1 MAPRFRRISPM
12 IVANVRHRLTRDDAQ
27 LALRLVGR
35 HGAEAREAAEVGL
48 RDEGID
54 ALLDDARLLEGL
66 VRTPAGAH
74 ASLPLFCYVV
84 VRHALIAQGERDRVV
99 SDYVAA
105 LLLEFGF
112 RQRAWRVSEGDDEVY
127 DTLAALLADAEHGD
141 PRRTFLVR
149 AHLGNFAL
157 WLAGCFPDR
166 IEHRHWRR
174 GGPDLEYYDTL
185 GARGFQLAADH
196 RLAAEH
202 GMQGVFA
209 HASAQFQQLRV
220 ALNAVSDVLLFP
232 NVHTPERL
240 MRQVRDGAR
249 WRRAS

>member
-1 MAPRFRRISPM
+1 M

-27 LALRLVGR
+27 LVLRLVSR
-35 HGAEAREAAEVGL
+35 HDGARRAEAEATL
-48 RDEGID
+48 RDDGID
-54 ALLDDARLLEGL
+54 ALLDDPRLLEGL
-66 VRTPAGAH
+66 VRTPAGAN

-84 VRHALIAQGERDRVV
+84 VRHALRAHGEQDRVTT
-99 SDYVAA
+99 DYVAA
-105 LLLEFGF
+105 LLMEFGF
-112 RQRAWRVSEGDDEVY
+112 RRRAWRIAEGDDETY
-127 DTLAALLADAEHGD
+127 ETLTQLLEDAEHGD

-166 IEHRHWRR
+166 IEHRHWRK

-185 GARGFQLAADH
+185 GARGFRMAADH

-202 GMQGVFA
+202 GLRDLYL
-209 HASAQFQQLRV
+209 HAADHFPQLRV
-220 ALNAVSDVLLFP
+220 ALNAVSDTLLFP
-232 NVHTPERL
+232 HVHTPERL
-240 MRQVRDGAR
+240 MRQVRDESR